1 MKYVVRF
8 GVLSSESISD
18 KVLITN
24 PNYGENISGFGSRPL
39 KPHKLMY
46 DKLENE
52 SQFFTKLEK
61 SVLSEGIINP
71 VLCYSIESG
80 VYPVYG
86 ANRVYYAKI
95 HKLDVPCIIVD
106 YTSSYEGLE
115 ELRTEQDI
123 LDKYTDNPEIIIN
136 EDYIHIQGCKHSH
149 L

>member
-1 MKYVVRF
+1 MEYVVRF

-18 KVLITN
+18 KVLVTN

-46 DKLENE
+46 DKLEGE

-80 VYPVYG
+80 TY
-86 ANRVYYAKI
+86 
-95 HKLDVPCIIVD
+95 
-106 YTSSYEGLE
+106 
-115 ELRTEQDI
+115 
-123 LDKYTDNPEIIIN
+123 
-136 EDYIHIQGCKHSH
+136 
-149 L
+149 